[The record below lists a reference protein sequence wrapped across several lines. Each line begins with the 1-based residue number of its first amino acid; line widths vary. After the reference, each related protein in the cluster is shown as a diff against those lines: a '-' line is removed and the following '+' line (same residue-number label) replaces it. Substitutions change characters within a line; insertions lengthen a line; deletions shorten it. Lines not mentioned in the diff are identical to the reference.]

1 MGHSSSTLSTNSSM
15 FERCLGSC
23 FPGKKRNLSGGFK
36 MHSIRFVRSLLLALA
51 LCALVTLAM
60 PAPSFAQL
68 SVSITF
74 APPTLPVYEQPVI
87 PDNGYIWTPGYWQW
101 SPDDGDYYWVPGTW
115 VQPPEPEV
123 LWTPGYW
130 SWGGNA
136 FIWNDGYWGPQVGF
150 YGGVNY
156 GYGYSGNGYEGGYWK
171 DRAFFYNRSVN
182 NVTNVTNITNIYN
195 KTVVNNVTINNVS
208 YNGGSGGITAQP
220 TPAQRTAASA
230 RHIPPTAT
238 QTQHQQA
245 ASTNQALRASVN
257 HGKPP
262 IAATS
267 KPGVFSGGGVVAAK
281 AAAPY
286 HPAPAKGT
294 AARSPNPAGGG
305 THPVITAHPAA
316 AQAKSEPRP
325 QATQAKSEP
334 RPQATQAKSE
344 PRPQATQAKSEPR
357 PQATQAKSEP
367 RPQATQAKSEPRPQ
381 ATQAKSEP
389 RPQATQAKSEPRPQA
404 AQPKTAPPPKS
415 APHPSGEEPKKEE
428 HKPGQ

>member
-1 MGHSSSTLSTNSSM
+1 
-15 FERCLGSC
+15 
-23 FPGKKRNLSGGFK
+23 

-74 APPTLPVYEQPVI
+74 APPALPVYEQPVI

-115 VQPPEPEV
+115 VQAPEVGV

-130 SWGGNA
+130 GWGGDA
-136 FIWNDGYWGPQVGF
+136 FIWNEGYWGPQVGF

-156 GYGYSGNGYEGGYWK
+156 GYGYTGGGYEGGYWTNG
-171 DRAFFYNRSVN
+171 AFFYNRSVN
-182 NVTNVTNITNIYN
+182 NITNVTSITNVYN
-195 KTVVNNVTINNVS
+195 KTVVNNVTVNNVS
-208 YNGGSGGITAQP
+208 YNGGSGGITAQA
-220 TPAQRTAASA
+220 TPAQRTATSA
-230 RHIPPTAT
+230 RHIPPTGE
-238 QTQHQQA
+238 QTQHKNA

-286 HPAPAKGT
+286 HPPT
-294 AARSPNPAGGG
+294 RVAANLTTPRSPDPAGGG
-305 THPVITAHPAA
+305 THPVITAHPAPSPSA
-316 AQAKSEPRP
+316 SQPARP
-325 QATQAKSEP
+325 PERVAPAEGRNQPEQPKF
-334 RPQATQAKSE
+334 K
-344 PRPQATQAKSEPR
+344 
-357 PQATQAKSEP
+357 
-367 RPQATQAKSEPRPQ
+367 
-381 ATQAKSEP
+381 
-389 RPQATQAKSEPRPQA
+389 A
-404 AQPKTAPPPKS
+404 AQPTSAPPAQRAAAPAERQSAPPRVASNPPAERRSEPPKVASHPPAVQQKTAPPPKS
-415 APHPSGEEPKKEE
+415 APHPSGEEPKEE